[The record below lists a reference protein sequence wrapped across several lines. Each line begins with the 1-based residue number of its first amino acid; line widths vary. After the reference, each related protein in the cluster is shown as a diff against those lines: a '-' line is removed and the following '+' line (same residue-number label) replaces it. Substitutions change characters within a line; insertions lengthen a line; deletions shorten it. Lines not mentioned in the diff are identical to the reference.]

1 MAMENLNKYLTW
13 LCDCSV
19 PAARK
24 KALMHGVFAYLLT
37 AESKALLQREAKLR
51 VSTRKH
57 LKAFA
62 GVVGVE
68 GKYASVVA
76 ELEEYLRKGYLEPEI
91 KTRAVRYR
99 TQCIADLVATVSA
112 GGVVMQK
119 VFRLIGG

>member
-1 MAMENLNKYLTW
+1 MAMENLIKYLTW

-57 LKAFA
+57 LKAFV
-62 GVVGVE
+62 GVGVE
-68 GKYASVVA
+68 GAYASVVA
-76 ELEEYLRKGYLEPEI
+76 ELEEYLRKGYREGEI